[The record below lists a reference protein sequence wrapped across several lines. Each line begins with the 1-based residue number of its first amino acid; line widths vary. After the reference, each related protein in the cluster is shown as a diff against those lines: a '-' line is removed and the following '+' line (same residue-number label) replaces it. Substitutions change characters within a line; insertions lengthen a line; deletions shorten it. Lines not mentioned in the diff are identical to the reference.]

1 MSEGRPGGGLAANG
15 AVWSACGG
23 YPGRMRRYARPGVR
37 WAMAAV
43 AAAVLAA
50 DQVSKSLVL
59 AAHPAGNVGP
69 GWISVRL
76 VRNTGASGG
85 LASGYPVLVT
95 LAALAITALAAGFAL
110 RARGRVVAVSL
121 AAVLGGAAGNLAD
134 RLFRAPGFGRG
145 GVVDWIHLGG
155 RGGSMDVADIAI
167 QLGVLGAIIAMLAG
181 ERVRKTR
188 KARQAREPS
197 ETRLAGPGDADGPR
211 GRRLVRPCHLGH
223 QVPGPGQDRE
233 GAVTVA
239 LRPACRTSRRRP
251 SAVPFPRATG

>member
-1 MSEGRPGGGLAANG
+1 
-15 AVWSACGG
+15 
-23 YPGRMRRYARPGVR
+23 
-37 WAMAAV
+37 MAAV

-59 AAHPAGNVGP
+59 GAHPAGDVGP

-85 LASGYPVLVT
+85 LASGYPLLVT

-188 KARQAREPS
+188 EARAAS
-197 ETRLAGPGDADGPR
+197 ETR
-211 GRRLVRPCHLGH
+211 
-223 QVPGPGQDRE
+223 
-233 GAVTVA
+233 
-239 LRPACRTSRRRP
+239 
-251 SAVPFPRATG
+251 

>member
-1 MSEGRPGGGLAANG
+1 
-15 AVWSACGG
+15 
-23 YPGRMRRYARPGVR
+23 
-37 WAMAAV
+37 MAAV

-59 AAHPAGNVGP
+59 GAHPAGDVGP

-85 LASGYPVLVT
+85 LASGYPLLVT

-167 QLGVLGAIIAMLAG
+167 QLGVLGAVIAMLAG

-188 KARQAREPS
+188 KTREARAAS
-197 ETRLAGPGDADGPR
+197 ETR
-211 GRRLVRPCHLGH
+211 
-223 QVPGPGQDRE
+223 
-233 GAVTVA
+233 
-239 LRPACRTSRRRP
+239 
-251 SAVPFPRATG
+251 